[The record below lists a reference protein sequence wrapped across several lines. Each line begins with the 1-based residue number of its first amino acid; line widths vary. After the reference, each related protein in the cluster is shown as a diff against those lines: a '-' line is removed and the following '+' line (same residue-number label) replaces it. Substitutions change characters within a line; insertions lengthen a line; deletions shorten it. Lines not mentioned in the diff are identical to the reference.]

1 MLNEPPN
8 DPFAEAKSEPFWN
21 RFLKNATL
29 AAGPN
34 GA

>member
-8 DPFAEAKSEPFWN
+8 DPFAEAKSEPWN
-21 RFLKNATL
+21 RFDATL